1 VQKIILNEN
10 VITPKQAD
18 SGSAMLG
25 DLDILN
31 DKAAVR
37 KILGYLPQEFGV

>member
-1 VQKIILNEN
+1 
-10 VITPKQAD
+10 
-18 SGSAMLG
+18 MLG

-37 KILGYLPQEFGV
+37 KILGYLPQEFGVYLK